1 MTHTSPLPVFL
12 AVSALA
18 DHPLLAHIPMWTRE
32 EPEFQ
37 ALLDSIR
44 ERGLD
49 YPVLIDAEHRIVD
62 GRNRRNALA
71 LLGRPVECRVI
82 DAGEAASVVIASL
95 VNRRHLSKG
104 ALAYLS
110 APLFEQV
117 LAESTARRLANLK
130 QSTLGSETAL
140 SAVSGNAAKNAGDI
154 ADTVGVG
161 QRLFEQALDL
171 HRRFAKNP
179 AQRAEF
185 EPKILSG
192 ELGLGGCIQAI
203 AGQESTRGKE
213 KKETGLD
220 RLFTRA
226 FKDLN
231 VRFGKWG
238 KLADEQRAEVTVA
251 LVKTTDK
258 WPDEVVAATAAEWRK
273 AGRI

>member
-18 DHPLLAHIPMWTRE
+18 DHPLLAHIPMWSRE

-44 ERGLD
+44 DRGLD

-82 DAGEAASVVIASL
+82 DAGESASVVIASL
-95 VNRRHLSKG
+95 CNRRHLSKG

-110 APLFEQV
+110 APLFEDV
-117 LAESTARRLANLK
+117 LSEAKERNFAMLKAGGESVAHSVRHAP
-130 QSTLGSETAL
+130 
-140 SAVSGNAAKNAGDI
+140 KNTQEV
-154 ADTVGVG
+154 ADLVGVG
-161 QRLFEQALDL
+161 ARLFDQALDL
-171 HRRFAKNP
+171 HRRFTKNP

-203 AGQESTRGKE
+203 AGQDSTKGKE
-213 KKETGLD
+213 KKERGLD
-220 RLFTRA
+220 RLFSRA

-238 KLADEQRAEVTVA
+238 KLAEEQRAEVTVA

-258 WPDEVVAATAAEWRK
+258 WPDEVVTATAAEWRK